1 MIKNIKLFFILILIN
16 FTEVL
21 AKDNLFIVAKINDV
35 IMTNYDIEKEA
46 SYLKLLNPNLSQL
59 NETKIITIAKNSLIN
74 EIVKKNEL
82 KKFFKFD
89 NELEIFDQILK
100 DFYSNLKFEN
110 EKQFEEFLKKQKSY
124 SINEIRDKLITEFY
138 WNRLIFQR
146 FNKEI
151 KINKQQLK
159 QKIENSNK
167 YKNKYLLSE
176 IFFSKDKNSNIKN
189 KINKIKQSINDV
201 GFNNTASLFSIS
213 ESANTGG
220 KIGWIEEEN
229 LSPKILKELYQI
241 NSGDVTNVI
250 EVGNNYLILKIEEIK
265 TKKIKINNETK
276 LNKMIDFERNRQLN
290 QFSNIYFNKI
300 KINYSIDEK

>member
-59 NETKIITIAKNSLIN
+59 NKTKISTIAKNSLIN

-100 DFYSNLKFEN
+100 EFYSNLKFEN

-159 QKIENSNK
+159 QKIKNSNK
-167 YKNKYLLSE
+167 YKNQYLLSE

-213 ESANTGG
+213 ESANSGG

>member
-59 NETKIITIAKNSLIN
+59 NETKISTIAKNSLIN

-167 YKNKYLLSE
+167 YKNQYLLSE

-213 ESANTGG
+213 ESANSGG

>member
-59 NETKIITIAKNSLIN
+59 NKTKISTIAKNSLIN

-159 QKIENSNK
+159 QKIKNSNK
-167 YKNKYLLSE
+167 YKNQYLLSE

-250 EVGNNYLILKIEEIK
+250 EVGNNFLILKIEEIK